1 MGTVEVVVART
12 IEAVEALRP
21 VWASLNVPNI
31 DADIDY
37 FLTVVKELPSAVRPH
52 VIHIRADD
60 RDMLMVARIE
70 DMHLP
75 LKLGYSTLAQVRL
88 RGLIL
93 SFDGILGARG
103 RADEALAFAKLRD
116 ALACGDADL
125 LIARNLDLA
134 GDRLAAAISVNH
146 WLLRGHGQVPSHR
159 WVIDVSES
167 LEAFLARRTA
177 STRKKLR
184 REERELFKHF
194 EGDVELRC
202 FRDPDDLDEACRDMT
217 AVAAVTYQHKLGAA
231 FSGVALDRALL
242 QLGLKMGW
250 SRVWM
255 LYCAGRPVA
264 FWPGTAYAQVFAVG
278 TPGFDPVYSDYAV
291 GRFSMI
297 RMIGDLSRDSS
308 VKMMDFGQGE
318 AEYKSR
324 FGQALRLERDMMVA
338 APRPWPVV
346 VLWIHSLFTLANE
359 GARQMAHSF
368 KWIGHLKTAW
378 RRRGTVIATDAEVAP

>member
-1 MGTVEVVVART
+1 MGTVEVAVART

-21 VWASLNVPNI
+21 VWASLDVPNI

-52 VIHIRADD
+52 VLHIRADD
-60 RDMLMVARIE
+60 RDMLVVARIE
-70 DMHLP
+70 NLNLP
-75 LKLGYSTLAQVRL
+75 LKLGYSTLARVRL

-93 SFDGILGARG
+93 SFDGVLGARG
-103 RADEALAFAKLRD
+103 RADEALAFSKLRD
-116 ALACGDADL
+116 ALASGDADL
-125 LIARNLDLA
+125 LIARNLDLE
-134 GDRLAAAISVNH
+134 GDRLDAALSVNP
-146 WLLRGHGQVPSHR
+146 WLFRGHGQVPSHR

-194 EGDVELRC
+194 DGDVELRC
-202 FRDPDDLDEACRDMT
+202 FQAPDDLDEACRDMT
-217 AVAAVTYQHKLGAA
+217 TVAALTYQRKLGAA
-231 FSGVALDRALL
+231 FSGVGLDRALL
-242 QLGLKMGW
+242 QLGLEMGW
-250 SRVWM
+250 SRVWV
-255 LYCAGRPVA
+255 LYCGGRPVA
-264 FWPGTAYAQVFAVG
+264 FWPGTKYAEVFAVG
-278 TPGFDPVYSDYAV
+278 TPGFDPAYSGYAV
-291 GRFSMI
+291 GRFAMMKMI
-297 RMIGDLSRDSS
+297 EGLSGDKS
-308 VKMMDFGQGE
+308 VKIVDFGQGE

-324 FGQALRLERDMMVA
+324 FGQALRLERDLMVA
-338 APRPWPVV
+338 APRPWPVLV
-346 VLWIHSLFTLANE
+346 VGVHSLFTLANE